1 MSDYYAD
8 MERAKALGLEY
19 ATNGIE
25 AGQFRPDESP
35 LSGEWSGT
43 LTVADIYE
51 QITGHAYPDVMDDDY
66 GTIMSDLADYWEDGY
81 NSAQWPVYGQIGQIV
96 GYTYCSSE
104 YSPAQWHEAYVE
116 RWIAGGVLS
125 PAARDMAVEDI
136 LNQAAAY
143 LGIDRDDEY
152 SFDSDDFPKVILGE

>member
-1 MSDYYAD
+1 MSDYYSD
-8 MERAKALGLEY
+8 LDRAKALGLVY
-19 ATNGIE
+19 ANNGIE

-35 LSGEWSGT
+35 LSGEWADG
-43 LTVADIYE
+43 LTVEDIARQLGVTDPSKLE
-51 QITGHAYPDVMDDDY
+51 EFELTDI
-66 GTIMSDLADYWEDGY
+66 ADYWEDGY
-81 NSAQWPVYGQIGQIV
+81 RSADWPVYGNPGDIV
-96 GYTYCSSE
+96 GYMYCAAE
-104 YSPAQWHEAYVE
+104 YTPEQWHAAYVE
-116 RWIAGGVLS
+116 RWIQGGVLA